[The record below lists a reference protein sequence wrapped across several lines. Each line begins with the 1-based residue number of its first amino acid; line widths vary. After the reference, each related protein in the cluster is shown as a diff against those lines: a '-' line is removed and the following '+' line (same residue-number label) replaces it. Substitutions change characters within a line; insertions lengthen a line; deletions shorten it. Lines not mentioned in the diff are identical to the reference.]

1 MTFEC
6 AGYCCQLHV
15 LTLATALFS
24 GTAVWM
30 PLTACLGLDFAAL
43 PMSSMTADLQAFGAW
58 LQEQRKRLT
67 IAVELVRPRACNVP
81 ILSFI
86 MLHGLHVMDC

>member
-1 MTFEC
+1 MYADNC
-6 AGYCCQLHV
+6 RQLHIT
-15 LTLATALFS
+15 TLATALFP

-43 PMSSMTADLQAFGAW
+43 LMSSTMAGSSAFGAW

-67 IAVELVRPRACNVP
+67 IAVELVRPQACHVP
-81 ILSFI
+81 ALSFI
-86 MLHGLHVMDC
+86 TLHGFHSMDC